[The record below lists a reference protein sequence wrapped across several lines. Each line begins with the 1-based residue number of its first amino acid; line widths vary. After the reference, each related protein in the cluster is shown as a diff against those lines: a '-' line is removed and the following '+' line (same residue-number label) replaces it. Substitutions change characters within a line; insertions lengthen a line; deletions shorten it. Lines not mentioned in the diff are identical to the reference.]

1 MTAETVHRST
11 VLRKGQKLY
20 SKVEIK
26 FKKVSNGGLLK
37 KKISMKWNR
46 KYVQEQ

>member
-26 FKKVSNGGLLK
+26 FKVSNGGLLK